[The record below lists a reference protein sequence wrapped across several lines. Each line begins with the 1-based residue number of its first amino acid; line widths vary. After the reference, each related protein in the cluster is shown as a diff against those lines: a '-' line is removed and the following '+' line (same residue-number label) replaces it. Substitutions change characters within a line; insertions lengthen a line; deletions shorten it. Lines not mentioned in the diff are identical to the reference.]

1 MGRDEVEDFFVSLT
15 TFHPLLTSS
24 IHYQMED
31 NTFNERF
38 RSRTKKF
45 AVDVFLYLGTLSGI
59 KNAQPIVY
67 QLTKSCTSVAANWRA
82 ACRARSSNEFYSKV
96 CIVVEEADESEFW
109 LDFICATNIDN
120 SPERKRLEKEAHEIL
135 LITSTIKSRNT
146 PK

>member
-1 MGRDEVEDFFVSLT
+1 
-15 TFHPLLTSS
+15 
-24 IHYQMED
+24 MED

-67 QLTKSCTSVAANWRA
+67 QLTKSSTSVAANWRA
-82 ACRARSSNEFYSKV
+82 ACRARSGNEFYSKV

-109 LDFICATNIDN
+109 LDFIAATKIDI
-120 SPERKRLEKEAHEIL
+120 SPERQRLEKEAHEIL
-135 LITSTIKSRNT
+135 LLTSTIKSRNT
-146 PK
+146 PKK